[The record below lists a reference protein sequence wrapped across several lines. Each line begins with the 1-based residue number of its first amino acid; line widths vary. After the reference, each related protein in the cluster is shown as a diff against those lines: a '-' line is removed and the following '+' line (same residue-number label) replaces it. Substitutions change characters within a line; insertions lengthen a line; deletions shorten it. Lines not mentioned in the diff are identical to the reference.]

1 MISVLYW
8 AHLFMKY
15 CLGISDFL
23 EEISS
28 LSRSIIFLH
37 FFELIT
43 EESFLISPCYSLELC
58 IQMLI
63 SFLFLLC
70 FSLLFFSELFVRP
83 PQTIILPF
91 CISFSSGCFWLPPP
105 VQYYETL
112 SIVLQALCLPLTKR
126 GPLEKGMANHFSI
139 LASKTP

>member
-1 MISVLYW
+1 MY
-8 AHLFMKY
+8 
-15 CLGISDFL
+15 
-23 EEISS
+23 
-28 LSRSIIFLH
+28 
-37 FFELIT
+37 
-43 EESFLISPCYSLELC
+43 
-58 IQMLI
+58 
-63 SFLFLLC
+63 
-70 FSLLFFSELFVRP
+70 VRP

-139 LASKTP
+139 LASKPHEQLKRQKDMTTEDKPPGQ